1 MIENSITLTTVD
13 YTLTFDKK
21 SKKATY
27 TEINTKVSTSF
38 FGEEVKA
45 GIIFFDLTS
54 FNGLMFYHKN
64 NLYDT
69 IRKIIYFSDK
79 NIFIGD
85 TDKEAFRLYDKFE
98 EIVEKIIKEGNEKKK
113 SEFDDAKNKKIVD
126 ETFNKIKKELEKFDG
141 KVKLINGKFGILEE
155 NDETNRGKKDKKFKE
170 GKYVYIHENKLESF
184 INNKKSYEGDFIQEE
199 KDNSISILKHGKGK
213 YFENNDIYEGEFFY
227 NYRIGRGKMNNDKNE
242 KFYFPNNFLW
252 DSLNEISKK
261 DGTILYSL
269 YDKRITLEMKENDFT
284 KPVRILVKDI
294 ENVNIKYE
302 INIKMTYDYELKN
315 TGIVR
320 DFRSNEIL
328 IVNFSTNNII
338 TNDLDNLVLFIDNNE
353 FIINK
358 KTNEEIS
365 PKNAIRGIFN
375 NILNYECNIEILA
388 NQINKRIIE
397 EKIKLLGIRDQGA
410 DLECWV
416 YALSGI
422 IYMTNSRIYGR
433 KIIHF
438 KQIYD
443 SIIKKYSKK
452 GKTYKEI
459 EKIMDQELPEYT
471 LDYSKINNDNEVK
484 SQLQNG
490 IQCLLTFYL
499 DNKQWENFS
508 DYFEK
513 DSTNQSDKILTKEI
527 LDKPVTKKIDKPD
540 DIGGH
545 AVILKEIDDNDNYV
559 IVNSWG
565 KDWGDDGKF
574 RVKKNCFENCSIYA
588 LHFRVNLL
596 KDEDI
601 ENWSKFK
608 NYIKEDLYEM
618 QKSQVLKEFKFS
630 CPKCKKSSIIKNFQA
645 LSSITL
651 KCPFEQ
657 SCIFDAHNYDFIA
670 DQVLSYENKKLI
682 VKKNKFDFEYK
693 NEFNKTQ
700 E

>member
-1 MIENSITLTTVD
+1 
-13 YTLTFDKK
+13 
-21 SKKATY
+21 
-27 TEINTKVSTSF
+27 
-38 FGEEVKA
+38 
-45 GIIFFDLTS
+45 
-54 FNGLMFYHKN
+54 
-64 NLYDT
+64 
-69 IRKIIYFSDK
+69 
-79 NIFIGD
+79 
-85 TDKEAFRLYDKFE
+85 
-98 EIVEKIIKEGNEKKK
+98 
-113 SEFDDAKNKKIVD
+113 
-126 ETFNKIKKELEKFDG
+126 
-141 KVKLINGKFGILEE
+141 
-155 NDETNRGKKDKKFKE
+155 
-170 GKYVYIHENKLESF
+170 
-184 INNKKSYEGDFIQEE
+184 
-199 KDNSISILKHGKGK
+199 
-213 YFENNDIYEGEFFY
+213 
-227 NYRIGRGKMNNDKNE
+227 
-242 KFYFPNNFLW
+242 
-252 DSLNEISKK
+252 
-261 DGTILYSL
+261 
-269 YDKRITLEMKENDFT
+269 MKENDFT

-471 LDYSKINNDNEVK
+471 LDYSKMNNDNEVK

-545 AVILKEIDDNDNYV
+545 AVILKEIDDNDN
-559 IVNSWG
+559 
-565 KDWGDDGKF
+565 
-574 RVKKNCFENCSIYA
+574 
-588 LHFRVNLL
+588 
-596 KDEDI
+596 
-601 ENWSKFK
+601 
-608 NYIKEDLYEM
+608 
-618 QKSQVLKEFKFS
+618 
-630 CPKCKKSSIIKNFQA
+630 
-645 LSSITL
+645 
-651 KCPFEQ
+651 
-657 SCIFDAHNYDFIA
+657 
-670 DQVLSYENKKLI
+670 
-682 VKKNKFDFEYK
+682 
-693 NEFNKTQ
+693 
-700 E
+700 